1 MDNWLLWIVLAF
13 LAVMVIIG
21 LKNGFVKMLFSIVSL
36 IATIILTIIIGP
48 YVATYLK
55 ESTPVYET
63 VQQKTCIFIEN
74 ALIKMEEEA
83 GESKK
88 IEDLPLPNV
97 IKEKLL
103 ENNNEETYNLFGAES
118 LGEYISEYVSGI
130 AVNAIAFCA
139 TFIVILIAIKL
150 IVYFL
155 DLISKLP
162 LLNGLNRTLGAALG
176 LLEGLIVLWILCLV
190 VTAGAGNEWGQ
201 HLLAMI
207 NESEFLSFVY
217 NNNYLMRFATDVLK
231 LVLMI

>member
-1 MDNWLLWIVLAF
+1 MNNWLLWMVLAF
-13 LAVMVIIG
+13 MAVMAIIG

-36 IATIILTIIIGP
+36 TATIIITAVIGP
-48 YVATYLK
+48 HVAAYLK
-55 ESTPVYET
+55 ENTSVYET
-63 VQQKTCIFIEN
+63 VQQKTCAFIEN

-88 IEDLPLPNV
+88 IEDLPLPEV

-118 LGEYISEYVSGI
+118 LGEYISEYVSGV

-139 TFIVILIAIKL
+139 TFIVVFIAIKL

-162 LLNGLNRTLGAALG
+162 LLNCLNRSLGAALG
-176 LLEGLIVLWILCLV
+176 LLEGMLVLWLLCLV

-201 HLLAMI
+201 NLLAMI
-207 NESEFLSFVY
+207 NESEILSFIY
-217 NNNYLMRFATDVLK
+217 NNNYLMRFATDAFKEVLR
-231 LVLMI
+231 M

>member
-21 LKNGFVKMLFSIVSL
+21 IKNGFVKMLFSLVSL
-36 IATIILTIIIGP
+36 IATIILTVIIGP
-48 YVATYLK
+48 HVATYLK
-55 ESTPVYET
+55 ENTSVYEA
-63 VQQKTCIFIEN
+63 VQQKTCMFIEN

-88 IEDLPLPNV
+88 IEDLPLPDV

-103 ENNNEETYNLFGAES
+103 ENNNEETYDLFGAES
-118 LGEYISEYVSGI
+118 LGEYISEYVSGV

-139 TFIVILIAIKL
+139 TFIVIFIIIKL
-150 IVYFL
+150 VVYFL

-176 LLEGLIVLWILCLV
+176 FLEGMIVLWLLCLV
-190 VTAGAGNEWGQ
+190 VTACAGSEWGQ
-201 HLLAMI
+201 NLLAMI
-207 NESEFLSFVY
+207 NESKFLSFIY
-217 NNNYLMRFATDVLK
+217 NNNYLMRFTTDVLK

>member
-1 MDNWLLWIVLAF
+1 MDNWLLWTVLAF

-21 LKNGFVKMLFSIVSL
+21 IKNGFVKMLFSLVSL

-48 YVATYLK
+48 HVATYLK
-55 ESTPVYET
+55 ENTSVYET
-63 VQQKTCIFIEN
+63 VQQKTCMFIES

-88 IEDLPLPNV
+88 IEDLPLPDV

-103 ENNNEETYNLFGAES
+103 ENNNEETYDLFGAES
-118 LGEYISEYVSGI
+118 LEEYISEYVSGVAI
-130 AVNAIAFCA
+130 NAIAFCA
-139 TFIVILIAIKL
+139 TFIVVFIVIKL
-150 IVYFL
+150 VVYFL

-162 LLNGLNRTLGAALG
+162 LLNGLNRTLGAALAF
-176 LLEGLIVLWILCLV
+176 LEGMIVLWILCLV
-190 VTAGAGNEWGQ
+190 VTAGAGSEWGQ
-201 HLLAMI
+201 NLLAMI
-207 NESEFLSFVY
+207 NESEFLSFIY